1 MAVPHEISLQS
12 SIFLLH
18 AVSESCMLY
27 LNFMAALYMNE
38 IGSSMIS
45 KLRAQS
51 ETEENGSNM
60 FIPWRELSLS
70 INCWA

>member
-1 MAVPHEISLQS
+1 
-12 SIFLLH
+12 
-18 AVSESCMLY
+18 MLY

-38 IGSSMIS
+38 IVSSMIS

-51 ETEENGSNM
+51 ETEENSSSM